1 MSGFTFPKSER
12 ICNKHDIE
20 LLFEQGA
27 SVRDGSIVL
36 RYLFRESAENELAQ
50 KVLVVV
56 PKKRVRRAVDRNK
69 LKRQI
74 REIYRLNKINQQI
87 EVTAGKALLIAII
100 YSGKPEAEYRQ
111 LETNYLLAKAKIK
124 KELARSNG

>member
-1 MSGFTFPKSER
+1 MSAFSFPKSER

-20 LLFEQGA
+20 LLFENGL
-27 SVRDGSIVL
+27 SVRDGIIVL
-36 RYLFRESAENELAQ
+36 RYAIRERIENELNQ

-74 REIYRLNKINQQI
+74 REIYRLNKVNQKI
-87 EVTAGKALLIAII
+87 EVTAGKTILVAII
-100 YSGKPEAEYRQ
+100 YSGKPVAEYNQ
-111 LETNYLLAKAKIK
+111 LEDSYLRAKAKMNI
-124 KELARSNG
+124 ELARSPG